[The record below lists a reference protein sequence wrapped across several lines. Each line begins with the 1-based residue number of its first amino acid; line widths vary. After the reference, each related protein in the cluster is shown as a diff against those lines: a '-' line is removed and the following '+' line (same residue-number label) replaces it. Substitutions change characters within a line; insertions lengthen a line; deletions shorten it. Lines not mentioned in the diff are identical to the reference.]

1 MDSDIE
7 DNTLENKMMTTN
19 STFKNKFK
27 RIVARE
33 FIYIVLISIVCFLI
47 YKIGEYRQNS
57 YYIEIDNKQ
66 KILDSLPQH
75 QLLWY
80 KLKKHNLYN
89 KNYENFKKD
98 YKNTE
103 EQIVLFNLVSNNLL
117 YTKGL
122 SDFRVK
128 YFRKESV
135 LDDLYNIYYNEY
147 RLNEEN
153 IQNQGKEFW
162 IDLRKKEEEFKK
174 TLKVDSTCVKIYSSF
189 VKQGYKHSIEG
200 FKKLIFEPYEVGLD
214 TKEIDN
220 LEKDINKVNPRY
232 SETAININIFLI
244 ILFFPF
250 RYLIIG
256 LIWSIKQVK
265 NKNSVI

>member
-1 MDSDIE
+1 
-7 DNTLENKMMTTN
+7 MTATN
-19 STFKNKFK
+19 SIFKNNLK
-27 RIVARE
+27 RTVARE
-33 FIYIVLISIVCFLI
+33 FIYIILISIVCFSI

-57 YYIEIDNKQ
+57 YEIEIDNKI

-89 KNYENFKKD
+89 KNYENYKKD

-103 EQIVLFNLVSNNLL
+103 DQIVLFNLVSNNGL
-117 YTKGL
+117 YTKEL

-135 LDDLYNIYYNEY
+135 IDDLYNLYYNEY
-147 RLNEEN
+147 RLNDEY
-153 IQNQGKEFW
+153 IQNQEKEFW
-162 IDLRKKEEEFKK
+162 IDLRKKEEKFKEI
-174 TLKVDSTCVKIYSSF
+174 LKVDSICIKIYSSF

-200 FKKLIFEPYEVGLD
+200 FKKLIFEPYEEGLNI
-214 TKEIDN
+214 KEIDN
-220 LEKDINKVNPRY
+220 LEKDINKDSPTYLQTV
-232 SETAININIFLI
+232 IDINIFIL

-250 RYLIIG
+250 RYIVLG
-256 LIWSIKQVK
+256 LKWSIKQIK
-265 NKNSVI
+265 NKNNVI

>member
-1 MDSDIE
+1 MI
-7 DNTLENKMMTTN
+7 TTN
-19 STFKNKFK
+19 SIFKNNLK
-27 RIVARE
+27 RTVARE
-33 FIYIVLISIVCFLI
+33 FIYIILISIVCFSI

-57 YYIEIDNKQ
+57 YEIEIDNKI

-89 KNYENFKKD
+89 KNYENYKKD

-103 EQIVLFNLVSNNLL
+103 DQIVLFNLASNNGL
-117 YTKGL
+117 YTKEL

-135 LDDLYNIYYNEY
+135 IGDLYNLYYNEY
-147 RLNEEN
+147 RLNDEY
-153 IQNQGKEFW
+153 IQNQEKEFW
-162 IDLRKKEEEFKK
+162 IDLRKKEEKFKEI
-174 TLKVDSTCVKIYSSF
+174 LKVDSICIKIYSSF

-200 FKKLIFEPYEVGLD
+200 FKKLIFEPYEEGLNI
-214 TKEIDN
+214 KEIDN
-220 LEKDINKVNPRY
+220 LEKDINRDSPTY
-232 SETAININIFLI
+232 LQTAIDINIFIL

-250 RYLIIG
+250 RYIVIG
-256 LIWSIKQVK
+256 LKWSIKQIK
-265 NKNSVI
+265 NKNNVI

>member
-1 MDSDIE
+1 
-7 DNTLENKMMTTN
+7 MTATN
-19 STFKNKFK
+19 SIFKNNLK
-27 RIVARE
+27 RTVARE
-33 FIYIVLISIVCFLI
+33 FIYIILISIVCFSI

-57 YYIEIDNKQ
+57 YEIEIDNKI

-89 KNYENFKKD
+89 KNYENYKKD

-103 EQIVLFNLVSNNLL
+103 DQIVLFNLVSNNGL
-117 YTKGL
+117 YTKEL

-135 LDDLYNIYYNEY
+135 IDDLYNLYYNEY
-147 RLNEEN
+147 RLNNEY
-153 IQNQGKEFW
+153 IQNQEKEFW
-162 IDLRKKEEEFKK
+162 IDLRKKEEKFKEI
-174 TLKVDSTCVKIYSSF
+174 LKVDSICIKIYSSF

-200 FKKLIFEPYEVGLD
+200 FKKLIFEPYEEGLNI
-214 TKEIDN
+214 KEIDN
-220 LEKDINKVNPRY
+220 LEKDINKGSPTY
-232 SETAININIFLI
+232 LQTAIDINIFIL

-250 RYLIIG
+250 RYIVIG
-256 LIWSIKQVK
+256 LKWSIKQIK
-265 NKNSVI
+265 NKNNVI

>member
-1 MDSDIE
+1 MI
-7 DNTLENKMMTTN
+7 TTN
-19 STFKNKFK
+19 SIFKNNLK
-27 RIVARE
+27 RTVARE
-33 FIYIVLISIVCFLI
+33 FIYIILISIVCFSI

-57 YYIEIDNKQ
+57 YEIEIDNKI

-89 KNYENFKKD
+89 KNYENYKKD

-103 EQIVLFNLVSNNLL
+103 DQIVLFNLVSNNGL
-117 YTKGL
+117 YTKEL

-135 LDDLYNIYYNEY
+135 IDDLYNLYYNEY
-147 RLNEEN
+147 RLNDKY
-153 IQNQGKEFW
+153 IQNQEKEFW
-162 IDLRKKEEEFKK
+162 IDLRKKEEKFKEII
-174 TLKVDSTCVKIYSSF
+174 KVDSICIKIYSSF

-200 FKKLIFEPYEVGLD
+200 FKKIIFEPYEEGLNI
-214 TKEIDN
+214 KEIDN
-220 LEKDINKVNPRY
+220 LEKDINRDSPTY
-232 SETAININIFLI
+232 LQTAIDINIFIL

-250 RYLIIG
+250 RYIVIG
-256 LIWSIKQVK
+256 LKWSIKQIK
-265 NKNSVI
+265 NKNNVI

>member
-1 MDSDIE
+1 
-7 DNTLENKMMTTN
+7 MTATN
-19 STFKNKFK
+19 SIFKNNLK

-33 FIYIVLISIVCFLI
+33 FIYIILISIVCFSI

-57 YYIEIDNKQ
+57 YEIEIDNKI

-89 KNYENFKKD
+89 KNYENYKKD

-103 EQIVLFNLVSNNLL
+103 DQIVLFNLVSNNGL
-117 YTKGL
+117 YTKEL

-135 LDDLYNIYYNEY
+135 IDDLYNLYYNEY
-147 RLNEEN
+147 RLNDEY
-153 IQNQGKEFW
+153 IQNQEKEFW
-162 IDLRKKEEEFKK
+162 IDLRKKEEKFKEI
-174 TLKVDSTCVKIYSSF
+174 LKVDSICIKIYSNF

-200 FKKLIFEPYEVGLD
+200 FKKLIFEPYEEGLNI
-214 TKEIDN
+214 KEIDN
-220 LEKDINKVNPRY
+220 LEKDINRDSPTY
-232 SETAININIFLI
+232 LQTAIDINIFILNPLGVI
-244 ILFFPF
+244 I
-250 RYLIIG
+250 
-256 LIWSIKQVK
+256 
-265 NKNSVI
+265 

>member
-1 MDSDIE
+1 
-7 DNTLENKMMTTN
+7 MTATN
-19 STFKNKFK
+19 SIFKNNLK
-27 RIVARE
+27 RTVARE
-33 FIYIVLISIVCFLI
+33 FIYIILISIVCFSI

-57 YYIEIDNKQ
+57 YEIEIDNKI

-89 KNYENFKKD
+89 KNYENYKKD

-103 EQIVLFNLVSNNLL
+103 DQIVLFNLVSNNGL
-117 YTKGL
+117 YTKEL

-135 LDDLYNIYYNEY
+135 IDDLYNLYYNEY
-147 RLNEEN
+147 RLNDEY
-153 IQNQGKEFW
+153 IQNQEKEFW
-162 IDLRKKEEEFKK
+162 IDLRKKEEKFKEII
-174 TLKVDSTCVKIYSSF
+174 KVDSICIKIYSSF

-200 FKKLIFEPYEVGLD
+200 FKKLIFEPYEEGLNI
-214 TKEIDN
+214 KEIDN
-220 LEKDINKVNPRY
+220 LEKDINRDSPTY
-232 SETAININIFLI
+232 LQTAIDINIFIL

-250 RYLIIG
+250 RYIVIG
-256 LIWSIKQVK
+256 LKWSIKQIK
-265 NKNSVI
+265 NKNNVI

>member
-1 MDSDIE
+1 MI
-7 DNTLENKMMTTN
+7 TTN
-19 STFKNKFK
+19 SIFKNNLK
-27 RIVARE
+27 RTVARE
-33 FIYIVLISIVCFLI
+33 FIYIILISIVCFSI

-57 YYIEIDNKQ
+57 YEIEIDNKI

-89 KNYENFKKD
+89 KNYENYKKD

-103 EQIVLFNLVSNNLL
+103 DQIVLFNLVSNNGL
-117 YTKGL
+117 YTKEL

-135 LDDLYNIYYNEY
+135 IDVLYNLYYNEY
-147 RLNEEN
+147 RLNDEY
-153 IQNQGKEFW
+153 IQNQEKEFW
-162 IDLRKKEEEFKK
+162 IDLRKKEEKFKEI
-174 TLKVDSTCVKIYSSF
+174 LKVDSICIKIYSSF

-200 FKKLIFEPYEVGLD
+200 FKKLIFEPYEEGLNI
-214 TKEIDN
+214 KEIDN
-220 LEKDINKVNPRY
+220 LEKDINRDSPTY
-232 SETAININIFLI
+232 LQTAIDINIFIL

-250 RYLIIG
+250 RYIVIG
-256 LIWSIKQVK
+256 LKWSIKQIK
-265 NKNSVI
+265 NKNNVM

>member
-1 MDSDIE
+1 MI
-7 DNTLENKMMTTN
+7 TTN
-19 STFKNKFK
+19 SIFKNNLK
-27 RIVARE
+27 RTVARE
-33 FIYIVLISIVCFLI
+33 FIYIILISIVCFSI

-57 YYIEIDNKQ
+57 YEIEIDNKI

-89 KNYENFKKD
+89 KNYENYKKD

-103 EQIVLFNLVSNNLL
+103 DQIVLFNLVSNNGL
-117 YTKGL
+117 YTKEL

-135 LDDLYNIYYNEY
+135 IDDLYNLYYNEY
-147 RLNEEN
+147 RLNDQY
-153 IQNQGKEFW
+153 IQNQEKEFW
-162 IDLRKKEEEFKK
+162 IDLRKKEEKFKEI
-174 TLKVDSTCVKIYSSF
+174 LKVDSICIKIYSSF

-200 FKKLIFEPYEVGLD
+200 FKKLIFEPYEEGLNI
-214 TKEIDN
+214 KEIDN
-220 LEKDINKVNPRY
+220 LEKDINRDSPTY
-232 SETAININIFLI
+232 LQTAIDINIFIL

-250 RYLIIG
+250 RYIVIG
-256 LIWSIKQVK
+256 LKWSIKQIK
-265 NKNSVI
+265 NKNNVI

>member
-1 MDSDIE
+1 MI
-7 DNTLENKMMTTN
+7 TTN
-19 STFKNKFK
+19 SIFKNNLK
-27 RIVARE
+27 RTVARE
-33 FIYIVLISIVCFLI
+33 FIYIILISIVCFSI

-57 YYIEIDNKQ
+57 YEIEIDNKI

-89 KNYENFKKD
+89 KNYENYKKD

-103 EQIVLFNLVSNNLL
+103 DQIVLFNLVSNNGL
-117 YTKGL
+117 YTKEL

-135 LDDLYNIYYNEY
+135 IDDLYNLYYNEY
-147 RLNEEN
+147 RLNDEY
-153 IQNQGKEFW
+153 IQNQEKEFW
-162 IDLRKKEEEFKK
+162 IDLRKKEEKFKEII
-174 TLKVDSTCVKIYSSF
+174 KVDSICIKIYSSF

-200 FKKLIFEPYEVGLD
+200 FKKLIFEPYEEGLNI
-214 TKEIDN
+214 KEIDN
-220 LEKDINKVNPRY
+220 LEKDINRDSPTY
-232 SETAININIFLI
+232 LQTAIDINIFIL

-250 RYLIIG
+250 RYIVIG
-256 LIWSIKQVK
+256 LKWSIKQIK
-265 NKNSVI
+265 NKNNVI